1 MQLAT
6 KGALNGCF
14 YGCGVN
20 ESRKGLLYHQNGEG
34 GLLSMRIRMHE
45 QRRCKMILLEVQGT
59 RVFGHKGP
67 KVKRRTCALT
77 GSEVITFE
85 TSPWRLNVGSI
96 CVYMG
101 FVCLSSLV
109 KYDNGNVDW
118 LKRGS
123 NR

>member
-1 MQLAT
+1 
-6 KGALNGCF
+6 
-14 YGCGVN
+14 
-20 ESRKGLLYHQNGEG
+20 
-34 GLLSMRIRMHE
+34 MHE
-45 QRRCKMILLEVQGT
+45 QRRCMMIQLEVQGT

-77 GSEVITFE
+77 DFEVANSE
-85 TSPWRLNVGSI
+85 TSPMRLMLGQFVS
-96 CVYMG
+96 VWF
-101 FVCLSSLV
+101 FVCLTSLV

>member
-1 MQLAT
+1 
-6 KGALNGCF
+6 
-14 YGCGVN
+14 
-20 ESRKGLLYHQNGEG
+20 
-34 GLLSMRIRMHE
+34 MHE
-45 QRRCKMILLEVQGT
+45 QGRCRMILLEVQGT

-77 GSEVITFE
+77 DFEVANSE
-85 TSPWRLNVGSI
+85 TSPMRLMLGQFVS
-96 CVYMG
+96 VY
-101 FVCLSSLV
+101 VCLSSLV